1 MERLNELATQIG
13 SSAPQPAART
23 WLSRLRKRWDVLA
36 VVLLVLASLPVQW
49 LLPGTLY
56 LSPAG
61 INLIDDSWHLDTSFK
76 ASRGLWFG
84 RDVVFTYGPLFQW
97 LASAAVRWRS
107 LSMGAIYATCML
119 LPLWCAFFAG
129 YITVVL
135 LLPEQPAWKRFV
147 LVLLLSVFW
156 LPWEGR
162 TAFAIF
168 FFAVFLRGWYALRQ
182 QKLRP
187 VPLGAGAALLCAT
200 AFLYSADTGAYAV
213 TALLFSLVAVA
224 SEGRRDSRLLRSCV
238 SALLALAVFSLV
250 LVIAVNTFMARPLDF
265 SFWRNSLAIL
275 AGYRWIE
282 PASMSKI
289 GKIHLLVATLVG
301 GAVFLVRWFTARTG
315 LLGITSGGSFLLS
328 AFLFALFTMQGGL
341 VRSYLLHIVGAVY
354 VIVFVTGVVL
364 FSFASRAGSALAL
377 LFAVPCSLFLGEPP
391 LLLPAIRQNYVHL
404 GDRLTECPRG
414 FREFDRVCYPAEFTG
429 ILQTTAT
436 YLQQR
441 AEPRDFIAIFPYQT
455 IFGIA
460 SRRNVAGGVMQ
471 TYLVSGAYLSQVDIA
486 GLERAA
492 APAGLF
498 LPDGDQSRLIDGV
511 PNFTRSPEV
520 WLWMFRHYRGEKEL
534 VPGIFGLQRDDS
546 RAARI
551 TSQSRPLNA
560 GLQTYPVRKRS
571 STLDLGAIVWPFD
584 GADFVRLR
592 IKVHYSLWWKLR
604 KPARLVLEIEHADR
618 SYERK
623 PFIVEPNVYSEVWFY
638 PWDDAELAPFFDAE
652 ETHWRTGSRPAVT
665 RLRLLVMP
673 LDWVSVQPD
682 VIEVE
687 SADSVKFGMAP

>member
-1 MERLNELATQIG
+1 MEKLNESATQAG
-13 SSAPQPAART
+13 LPAPQPVAKS
-23 WLSRLRKRWDVLA
+23 WLSRVRKRWDVLA

-49 LLPGTLY
+49 LLPGTLFV
-56 LSPAG
+56 SPAG

-76 ASRGLWFG
+76 AARGVWFG

-97 LASAAVRWRS
+97 LASAPVRWKS
-107 LSMGAIYATCML
+107 LSIGAIYATCTL
-119 LPLWCAFFAG
+119 LPLWCTFFAG
-129 YITVVL
+129 YLTVLL

-162 TAFAIF
+162 TSFAIF
-168 FFAVFLRGWYALRQ
+168 FFAVFLRGWFALRQ

-187 VPLGAGAALLCAT
+187 MLLGGGAGLLCAT

-213 TALLFSLVAVA
+213 TALLFSLAAVA
-224 SEGRRDSRLLRSCV
+224 WEGRRESGLLRSFV
-238 SALLALAVFSLV
+238 SALLAFAILALV
-250 LVIAVNTFMARPLDF
+250 LVITINAFMARPLDF
-265 SFWRNSLAIL
+265 RFWRNSLAIL
-275 AGYRWIE
+275 ASYRWIE
-282 PASMSKI
+282 AASMSRI
-289 GKIHLLVATLVG
+289 GKTYLLVTSLVG
-301 GAVFLVRWFTARTG
+301 GVVLLVRGITARQRP
-315 LLGITSGGSFLLS
+315 LSITARSSFLLG
-328 AFLFALFTMQGGL
+328 AFVFALFAMQSGL

-354 VIVFVTGVVL
+354 VMVFVTGVVL

-377 LFAVPCSLFLGEPP
+377 LFAVACSLFFGEPP

-404 GDRLTECPRG
+404 GDRLTECPMG
-414 FREFDRVCYPAEFTG
+414 FREFDRVCYPAEFTW
-429 ILQTTAT
+429 ILQTTAA

-441 AEPRDFIAIFPYQT
+441 TEPRDFIAIFPYQT

-471 TYLVSGAYLSQVDIA
+471 TYLVSGDYLSRVDVA

-498 LPDGDQSRLIDGV
+498 LPDGDQSRIIDGV

-520 WLWMFRHYRGEKEL
+520 WLWMFRHYREEQEL

-546 RAARI
+546 RSARI
-551 TSQSRPLNA
+551 TSYVRPLNA
-560 GLQTYPVRKRS
+560 VLQTYPVRKRS
-571 STLDLGAIVWPFD
+571 SILDLGEIVWPSD
-584 GADFVRLR
+584 SADFVRLR
-592 IKVHYSLWWKLR
+592 IKAHYSLWWKLR
-604 KPARLVLEIEHADR
+604 KPARLVLEIEHADG
-618 SYERK
+618 SFSQK
-623 PFIVEPNVYSEVWFY
+623 PFIVEPNVSSEVWFY
-638 PWDDAELAPFFDAE
+638 PWDDAELAPFFDAD

-665 RLRLLVMP
+665 RLRLQVMP

-682 VIEVE
+682 AIEVQ
-687 SADSVKFGMAP
+687 SADAVRMSMSR

>member
-1 MERLNELATQIG
+1 MEKLDELATQAG
-13 SSAPQPAART
+13 LPAPRPAART
-23 WLSRLRKRWDVLA
+23 WRSCLQSRWDLLA

-49 LLPGTLY
+49 LVPGTLY
-56 LSPAG
+56 VSPAG

-76 ASRGLWFG
+76 ASRGVWFG

-97 LASAAVRWRS
+97 LASAPVRWRNI
-107 LSMGAIYATCML
+107 SMGAIYGTCTL
-119 LPLWCAFFAG
+119 LPLWCTFLAG
-129 YITVVL
+129 YMTVVL

-147 LVLLLSVFW
+147 LVLLLCVFW

-162 TAFAIF
+162 TPFAIF
-168 FFAVFLRGWYALRQ
+168 FFAVFLRGWYGLERQ
-182 QKLRP
+182 AFRP
-187 VPLGAGAALLCAT
+187 MSLGAGAALLCAT
-200 AFLYSADTGAYAV
+200 GFLYSADTGAYAV
-213 TALLFSLVAVA
+213 TALLFSLAAVPW
-224 SEGRRDSRLLRSCV
+224 EGRRESRLLRSFV
-238 SALLALAVFSLV
+238 SALLAFAVFGLV
-250 LVIAVNTFMARPLDF
+250 LVIAINAFMARPLDF
-265 SFWRNSLAIL
+265 RFWRNALAIL
-275 AGYRWIE
+275 ASYRWIE
-282 PASMSKI
+282 AASMSRI
-289 GKIHLLVATLVG
+289 GKIYLLMASLVG
-301 GAVFLVRWFTARTG
+301 GMVLLVRGITARHRP
-315 LLGITSGGSFLLS
+315 LSITARSSFLLS
-328 AFLFALFTMQGGL
+328 AFVFALFTMQGGL

-354 VIVFVTGVVL
+354 VMVFFTGVVL

-377 LFAVPCSLFLGEPP
+377 LFAVACSLFFGEPP

-404 GDRLTECPRG
+404 GDRLTECPMG

-441 AEPRDFIAIFPYQT
+441 TEPRDFIAIFPYQT

-460 SRRNVAGGVMQ
+460 SRRSVAGGVMQ
-471 TYLVSGAYLSQVDIA
+471 TYLVSGAYLSQVDVA

-560 GLQTYPVRKRS
+560 VLQNYPVRKRS
-571 STLDLGAIVWPFD
+571 STLDLGEIVWPSD
-584 GADFVRLR
+584 SGDFVRLR
-592 IKVHYSLWWKLR
+592 IRVHYSLWWKVR
-604 KPARLVLEIEHADR
+604 KPARLVLEIEHADG
-618 SYERK
+618 SFEQK
-623 PFIVEPNVYSEVWFY
+623 PFIVQPNVSSEVWFY
-638 PWDDAELAPFFDAE
+638 PWDDAELAPFFNAE

-665 RLRLLVMP
+665 RLRLLVIP

-682 VIEVE
+682 AIEVQ
-687 SADSVKFGMAP
+687 SADAIRMSMGR